1 MDSTT
6 VTGPPHQRTPEQV
19 ARDLGTDLR
28 LGLSSAEA
36 AGRLARHGPNTLPEA
51 RRRGPVARFLLQFH
65 SPLIYVLLV
74 SAVITASLGDRVD
87 AAVILAVVIVNAV
100 VGFVQE
106 SRAERALAS
115 LAAMTRTIT
124 TAVRDGRP
132 VRLPSEDLVRGD
144 LVLLEAGDRVPADL
158 RLVRTAGLTVDES
171 ALTGESTPVVKAPDA
186 PQDAPPGEAEGPAQ
200 AEGRASGGAPE
211 GGTALADRRTMV
223 HSGTFVTYGRGAGL
237 VTATGAGTEIG
248 LVHRLVGEATSVQ
261 TPLTRK
267 IARFGRVVTA
277 AILALAALTFA
288 VGVLR
293 GQPAAEMLTAA
304 VALAVGAIPEG
315 LPAVVTITLAFG
327 VARMVRRN
335 AIVRRLPAV
344 ETLGST
350 TVICTDKTGTLTR
363 NQMTVTG
370 VAAGDHRYEVT
381 GTGYAPHGEI
391 LADGE
396 PVDPAGHPALR
407 ECLLAGLACND
418 ARITREGDGWALVGD
433 PTEAALVVSAAK
445 AGLGPPPERLDTIAF
460 SPERQYMATL
470 HPDGVIY
477 AKGSLERILSMC
489 EGRLGADGAVEP
501 LDADAVTA
509 VADAYG
515 RQALRVL
522 AFARGCA
529 EPPGDRLT
537 EPPSRLVFLG
547 LQAMHDP
554 PREEAARAVRACRTA
569 GIQVKMIT
577 GDHAATAR
585 AVGGRIGLEGG
596 VLTGADLDAIP
607 DADLPGAAE
616 RTAVFARVSP
626 EQKLRLVRALQARSH
641 VIAMT
646 GDGVNDAPAL
656 RQADIG
662 VAMGRDGTEVA
673 KEAADMVLTDDDFA
687 SIEAAV
693 EEGRGVFDNL
703 VKFVVWALPA
713 NVGLGLVLVAAIVGG
728 GELPVLPVQ
737 VLWLNMTAVL
747 VLGLPFA
754 VEPRDEDIMRR
765 PPRDPA
771 LPLVTARLGARIL
784 LVAAILL
791 AGAFGLFHWERAHG
805 AALAEARTVVVNVF
819 AMTLLVYMFNCLSLE
834 RPLLWGGI
842 RRNPWVAAGAVV
854 LLAVQALYTYVPVM
868 NGVFRSAPLTVAAW
882 ARVAAVAVL
891 AYLLVELSKAVAR
904 RAKPSSPGRG
914 DGRAHDRPP
923 AGGPGNAL
931 I

>member
-1 MDSTT
+1 MNTTT
-6 VTGPPHQRTPEQV
+6 VTGPPYQCTPREV
-19 ARDLGTDLR
+19 AEDLGTDPD
-28 LGLSSAEA
+28 LGLTSDEA
-36 AGRLARHGPNTLPEA
+36 AARLARHGPNVLPEA

-65 SPLIYVLLV
+65 NPLIYVLLV
-74 SAVITASLGDRVD
+74 SAVITTALGDHVD
-87 AAVILAVVIVNAV
+87 AAVILGVVVANAI

-106 SRAERALAS
+106 ARAERALAA
-115 LAAMTRTIT
+115 LAAMTRTVT

-132 VRLPSEDLVRGD
+132 ARLPSEELVRGD
-144 LVLLEAGDRVPADL
+144 LVLLEAGDRIPADL
-158 RLVRTAGLTVDES
+158 RLVRAADLSVDES
-171 ALTGESTPVVKAPDA
+171 ALTGESAPVAKTPDA
-186 PQDAPPGEAEGPAQ
+186 LGEA
-200 AEGRASGGAPE
+200 
-211 GGTALADRRTMV
+211 ALADRRNMA

-248 LVHRLVGEATSVQ
+248 LVHRLVGSATAVQ

-267 IARFGRVVTA
+267 IARFSRVVTV

-293 GQPAAEMLTAA
+293 GRPVPEMLTAA

-370 VAAGDHRYEVT
+370 IAAGGRLFEVT
-381 GTGYAPHGEI
+381 GTGYAPRGEI
-391 LADGE
+391 LAGGGRVE
-396 PVDPAGHPALR
+396 AAAHPALR
-407 ECLLAGLACND
+407 ECLMAGLACND
-418 ARITREGDGWALVGD
+418 ARITQGGDGGGWSLVGD
-433 PTEAALVVSAAK
+433 PTEGALVVSAAK
-445 AGLGPPPERLDTIAF
+445 AGLGEAPERLDTITF
-460 SPERQYMATL
+460 SSERQYMATL
-470 HPDGVIY
+470 HAGGVIY
-477 AKGSLERILSMC
+477 AKGSLERILAMSD
-489 EGRLGADGAVEP
+489 RQLAADGGTEP
-501 LDADAVTA
+501 LDVEGITA
-509 VADAYG
+509 VAHAYG
-515 RQALRVL
+515 GQALRVL
-522 AFARGCA
+522 ALARA
-529 EPPGDRLT
+529 DADPAADHLT
-537 EPPSRLVFLG
+537 EPPPRLVFLG

-554 PREEAARAVRACRTA
+554 PREEAARAVHACRTA

-585 AVGGRIGLEGG
+585 AVGARIGLDGE
-596 VLTGADLDAIP
+596 VMTGADLAATADG
-607 DADLPGAAE
+607 DLPGAVE

-656 RQADIG
+656 KQADIG

-673 KEAADMVLTDDDFA
+673 KESADMVLTDDDFA

-703 VKFVVWALPA
+703 VKFIVWALPA
-713 NVGLGLVLVAAIVGG
+713 NIGLGLVLVAAILGG
-728 GELPVLPVQ
+728 GELPILPVQ

-771 LPLVTARLGARIL
+771 LPLITRRLTARIL

-791 AGAFGLFHWERAHG
+791 AGAFGLFHWEQAHG
-805 AALAEARTVVVNVF
+805 ASLAEARTVVVNVF
-819 AMTLLVYMFNCLSLE
+819 AMTLLAYLFNCLSLE
-834 RPLLWGGI
+834 HPMLWHGV
-842 RRNPWVAAGAVV
+842 RRNPWVGAGA
-854 LLAVQALYTYVPVM
+854 LALIAIQVFYTYVPVM
-868 NGVFRSAPLTVAAW
+868 HDLFRSAPLSPGAW
-882 ARVAAVAVL
+882 ARVAAVAAI
-891 AYLLVELSKAVAR
+891 AYALVELAKWATR
-904 RAKPSSPGRG
+904 RTE
-914 DGRAHDRPP
+914 RA
-923 AGGPGNAL
+923 
-931 I
+931 